1 MGSIRLQK
9 RSFCVSKLRSVPVVS
24 VSYDARQSSQGGNT
38 GSDSVD
44 DVNQIN
50 NL

>member
-9 RSFCVSKLRSVPVVS
+9 RFFCVSKLRSVPVVS
-24 VSYDARQSSQGGNT
+24 VSYDPRQSFQGGNN

-44 DVNQIN
+44 DVNKIN
-50 NL
+50 TL